1 MMVMEMMMRGRRGL
15 CNRAG
20 VRRSW
25 KEPVRKKTNKP
36 QSSGQLGG
44 SHVMEA
50 PRKPN
55 SQLQV
60 RAKVSG
66 VLPHPLLCPWVG
78 SSPHCLTLGLPA
90 SFYI

>member
-1 MMVMEMMMRGRRGL
+1 
-15 CNRAG
+15 
-20 VRRSW
+20 
-25 KEPVRKKTNKP
+25 
-36 QSSGQLGG
+36 
-44 SHVMEA
+44 MEA

-55 SQLQV
+55 LQLQV